1 MKRVRTSNSLLILS
15 LVVLL
20 PIYPVFGAF
29 IYDGS
34 NRGALGIDINETS
47 IINEYTDVTDD
58 DFIDPQ
64 TSPEENQRST
74 VEEYLVQSGDTIWEI
89 AEQFGM
95 SVNTV
100 RWANNLSTDTLR
112 VGQKLIIPP
121 GDGIMYTT
129 KKGDTLDAISIK
141 FKTTSDKIRTANLLG
156 DVLPTGITLFLPDAQ
171 RPSIAIDNAG
181 SGSGSAGASN
191 TGTFTLKLINKGGA
205 GFVPGHCTYFV
216 AQYWP
221 VKWRGNARNWYKN
234 ANAAGFKTGSV
245 ARPGAI
251 VVWYGPGYNLTY
263 GHVGI
268 VMSVNTKAGTM
279 VVKDMNYAGL
289 WKVTTRVEKIKNK
302 NIVGF
307 IYNEKK

>member
-47 IINEYTDVTDD
+47 IINEYTDVTDT

-64 TSPEENQRST
+64 TSPEDNQRST
-74 VEEYLVQSGDTIWEI
+74 IEEYIVQSGDTLGEI
-89 AEQFGM
+89 AEQFAI
-95 SVNTV
+95 SANTL

-112 VGQKLIIPP
+112 VGQKLIVPP

-129 KKGDTLDAISIK
+129 KRGDTLDAIALK
-141 FKTTSDKIRTANLLG
+141 FKTTSEKIRTANLLG
-156 DVLPTGITLFLPDAQ
+156 DILPTGVTLFLPDAQ
-171 RPSIAIDNAG
+171 RPSIAIDNTG
-181 SGSGSAGASN
+181 SGSSGEGEN
-191 TGTFTLKLINKGGA
+191 TGTFTLKMINKKWA
-205 GFVPGHCTYFV
+205 WFVPGHCTYFV

-234 ANAAGFKTGSV
+234 ANAAGFKTGQV
-245 ARPGAI
+245 AKPGAI

>member
-1 MKRVRTSNSLLILS
+1 MKRVRTSNSLLILT

-64 TSPEENQRST
+64 VVPVENQRST
-74 VEEYLVQSGDTIWEI
+74 VEEYIVRGGDTLGEV
-89 AEQFGM
+89 AEQFSI
-95 SVNTV
+95 SVNTL
-100 RWANNLSTDTLR
+100 RWANNLTTDTLR
-112 VGQKLIIPP
+112 VWQKLIVPP

-141 FKTTSDKIRTANLLG
+141 FKTTSDKIRTANLLWG
-156 DVLPTGITLFLPDAQ
+156 ILPTGVTLFLPDAQ
-171 RPSIAIDNAG
+171 RPSIAIDHTDSN
-181 SGSGSAGASN
+181 SGTGASSG
-191 TGTFTLKLINKGGA
+191 GTFTLKMINPKWWR
-205 GFVPGHCTYFV
+205 FVPGHCTYFV

-221 VKWRGNARNWYKN
+221 VKWRGNARNWYRN
-234 ANAAGFKTGSV
+234 AHAAGFKTGQV
-245 ARPGAI
+245 AKPGAI